1 MRRLVLLA
9 LVTLVAFPL
18 SAHGRWRAPR
28 RVVVI
33 EPGCGPVARSWEAD
47 RWEGRE
53 FRRAHRHDRFCEG
66 RIYLPQP
73 RPLAPPFRSRVE
85 LRFR

>member
-18 SAHGRWRAPR
+18 SAHGRSR
-28 RVVVI
+28 RPHRILVL
-33 EPGCGPVARSWEAD
+33 EPGCGPVVRSCEPD
-47 RWEGRE
+47 RWERHE
-53 FRRAHRHDRFCEG
+53 HRRFHRHGPACEAPMH
-66 RIYLPQP
+66 RPLP
-73 RPLAPPFRSRVE
+73 RPLAPPFRGHVE